1 VTQAKR
7 PTILA
12 VDDATDLLTLMEAAL
27 GTDYSMITADSP
39 AKAIKAVLGEPRPDL
54 ILLDVEMP
62 GASGF
67 EVCKKLKA
75 DQRTSDIPIIFLT
88 GHTEAQ
94 AQVQGFQVGAV
105 DYITKPINAAVLKA
119 RVRLHLALI
128 DRRQELER
136 LVHERTA
143 QLLATRTELIR
154 RLGRAMEMHETA
166 AVGNRVMRLAQYV
179 RLIALAAG
187 VKPEVAEM
195 LYTAAPLHDVGKLGI
210 PVDILRKKEKLGA
223 PDWERIRRHPKIGAE
238 IIGEHDDPLLK
249 LARQIALTHHE
260 NWDGTGYPDGLKG
273 EAIPWPGRVMAI
285 VDSFEAMTTT
295 QFHREPKSLQEAA
308 VEIVKGAGT
317 RYDPKIV
324 EAFKKALPAMAKVR
338 EKLSD
343 QLGDLINLDFAKPPA
358 KKAG

>member
-1 VTQAKR
+1 MA
-7 PTILA
+7 
-12 VDDATDLLTLMEAAL
+12 AAL
-27 GTDYSMITADSP
+27 SKEYHVLTAENG
-39 AKAIKAVLGEPRPDL
+39 ANAIKAVIGEPRPQL
-54 ILLDVEMP
+54 TLLDIEMP

-67 EVCKKLKA
+67 DVCKKLKSEP
-75 DQRTSDIPIIFLT
+75 RTSDIPIIFLT
-88 GHTEAQ
+88 GHNDAKAQ
-94 AQVQGFQVGAV
+94 IQAFELGAV
-105 DYITKPINAAVLKA
+105 DFISKPINAAVLNA

-143 QLLATRTELIR
+143 QLVATRTELIR

-187 VKPEVAEM
+187 VKPQVAEM
-195 LYTAAPLHDVGKLGI
+195 MYVAAPLHDVGKLGI

-238 IIGEHDDPLLK
+238 IIGDHDDPLLK

-260 NWDGTGYPDGLKG
+260 NWDGSGYPDGLKG

-295 QFHREPKSLQEAA
+295 QFHREPKTAEEAA
-308 VEIVKGAGT
+308 AEIIRGAGK

-324 EAFKKALPAMAKVR
+324 EAFKKAFPAMKKVR
-338 EKLSD
+338 ESLSD
-343 QLGDLINLDFAKPPA
+343 ALGDLINLDFAKPAAPPA